1 MTSCFVHRGG
11 SNANSQN
18 SSTRLRVA
26 VADAKSGEPVWYEA
40 SVVGTQRSSDLA
52 VLRVQLADGEGKD
65 GGLVPVKVSLFLV
78 IFGYFWLFLVIFVWA
93 IRLTSCFV
101 YKVGTSKDLKVGQT
115 CYALGAGDAGVSN
128 LKGTNTTASFR
139 QQATMSAGVVSG
151 LRRSVPS
158 KNATTIRGAIQ
169 TVRDVYIY
177 LYFLMTL
184 TVLAIRLTSC
194 FLYL

>member
-1 MTSCFVHRGG
+1 M
-11 SNANSQN
+11 
-18 SSTRLRVA
+18 
-26 VADAKSGEPVWYEA
+26 
-40 SVVGTQRSSDLA
+40 
-52 VLRVQLADGEGKD
+52 
-65 GGLVPVKVSLFLV
+65 
-78 IFGYFWLFLVIFVWA
+78 VIFVWA

-169 TVRDVYIY
+169 TVRDVY
-177 LYFLMTL
+177 LYFLYTL
-184 TVLAIRLTSC
+184 TVVAIRLTSC